1 MNDNKPHKPTPPVA
15 AIHPHE
21 MTMHGHTRIDNYYWL
36 NERENPE
43 VLAYLEAE
51 NQYADA
57 CLKHTE
63 PLQKQLF
70 KEITGRIKQDDNS
83 VPIKIRDYYHYTRF
97 EEGKEY
103 PIFCRKKHSLEAPEE
118 ILLDGNQLAEGHAF
132 FEIGEI
138 SLSEDDRLLAYSVDT
153 VSRRIYTVFVKDLT
167 TGELLGEP
175 IANTSGNIVWVSDH
189 QTLFYGVK
197 DETLRPFKIMRHRL
211 GTSVA
216 DDVQVYEEKD
226 ETFVTYISKTKSR
239 KYLIINSESTLSSEC
254 RILESDQPEG
264 EFRVF
269 QERQPDMLYGID
281 HYREHFYIQ
290 TNADGAKNYK
300 IMRTRVGQTARS
312 HWEEVVAHREKVLI
326 EGITLFDKFFVIE
339 EREGGLVKIRV
350 TTWDGAT
357 DYYID
362 FGEPAY
368 TAGVGGNPDFD
379 AAALRYVYTSMTTP
393 SSVYEF
399 DMEKRTKTLLKRQ
412 EVVGGY
418 HPEDYVTERL
428 MVPSHDGVLVPV
440 SIVYRKDMAKN
451 EAHPLVLYG
460 YGSYGSSLDAYFS
473 VARLSL
479 LDRGFI
485 WAIAHIRGGEEMGR
499 RWYDDGKMLNK
510 KNTFLDFIACA
521 EHLIKMGYTSPHQL
535 FAMGGSA
542 GGLLVG
548 AVANMRPELWK
559 GIVAQVPFVDVVT
572 TMLDES
578 IPLTTGEYDEWG
590 NPNEKQY
597 YDYMF
602 SYSPYDN
609 VEAKDYPAM
618 LITTGLHDSQVQYW
632 EPAKWAA
639 KLRAL
644 KTDSNP
650 LYLKTEMDYGH
661 GGASGRFEG
670 YKEVALEYAF
680 MLDLLGPWDCASDSA
695 FKRAARRH
703 QSDYRWNI
711 LHCEH
716 DPNHKYGKYGA
727 YLRWNDAMAGKNFY
741 LPYWPKIKKAIEDRY
756 PESRSKPWQL
766 APIYANMLRSEHI
779 PFNIFVPMR
788 DDMDAAREV
797 FEDIIGKGQIE
808 KILDILIEYAPEKQF
823 ALHDGTSFDAFVLYQ
838 HKDGKL
844 GGIGVEVKYTEV
856 GYPLKKGSKEERD
869 VKKGE
874 NDEYINVTRECGYYL
889 EKVAHL
895 PLSESPLIQNDFRQ
909 IWRNHILGA
918 SMINNENIKYPL
930 GHFNSILLYPSK
942 NEHFVRV
949 IERAKPKYEDFLTE
963 YGKESFCGITYE
975 DFFDIL
981 GKYYISNDFLQWV
994 SYLRLR
1000 YVF

>member
-1 MNDNKPHKPTPPVA
+1 MKNIQNPQPPIA
-15 AIHPHE
+15 AVHPHA

-43 VLAYLEAE
+43 VIAYLEAE
-51 NQYADA
+51 NQYVDA

-63 PLQKQLF
+63 PLQEQLF
-70 KEITGRIKQDDNS
+70 KEITSRIKQDDNS

-103 PIFCRKKHSLEAPEE
+103 PIYCRKKHTLEAPEE
-118 ILLDGNQLAEGHAF
+118 IILDGNQLAEGHAF
-132 FEIGEI
+132 FDIGEV

-153 VSRRIYTVFVKDLT
+153 VSRRIYTVFVKDLV
-167 TGELLGEP
+167 TGQLVGEP
-175 IANTSGNIVWVSDH
+175 IENTSGNLVWASDNK
-189 QTLFYGVK
+189 TLFYGVK
-197 DETLRPFKIMRHRL
+197 DETLRPCKIMRHRL
-211 GTSVA
+211 GTDA
-216 DDVQVYEEKD
+216 AEDVEIYCEAD
-226 ETFVTYISKTKSR
+226 ETFVCYISKTKSR

-254 RILESDQPEG
+254 RILESNQPEND
-264 EFRVF
+264 FRVF

-281 HYREHFYIQ
+281 HYGGHFYIQ
-290 TNADGAKNYK
+290 TNADGARNYK
-300 IMRTRVGQTARS
+300 IMRTPIAQTEKE
-312 HWEEVVAHREKVLI
+312 HWTEVVAHREHVMI
-326 EGITLFDKFFVIE
+326 EGFTIFNKFFVIE

-350 TTWDGAT
+350 TSWDRTT

-368 TAGVGGNPDFD
+368 TAGVGANPEFD
-379 AAALRYVYTSMTTP
+379 AVMLRFAYTSMTTP
-393 SSVYEF
+393 SSVFEY
-399 DMEKRTKTLLKRQ
+399 DMEKRTKTLLKQQ

-418 HPEDYVTERL
+418 NPSDYVTERL

-440 SIVYRKDMAKN
+440 SIVYKKVVKGKAVEPVETPQTIGSALRQALGPQLN
-451 EAHPLVLYG
+451 RPLVLYG
-460 YGSYGSSLDAYFS
+460 YGSYGSSMDVYFS

-499 RWYDDGKMLNK
+499 QWYEDGKMLHK

-521 EHLIKMGYTSPHQL
+521 EYLVKQGYTSPDKM

-548 AVANMRPELWK
+548 AVVNMRPDLWK
-559 GIVAQVPFVDVVT
+559 GVIAQVPFVDVVT

-597 YDYMF
+597 YDYML

-644 KTDSNP
+644 KTDKNP

-680 MLDLLGPWDCASDSA
+680 MLD
-695 FKRAARRH
+695 
-703 QSDYRWNI
+703 
-711 LHCEH
+711 
-716 DPNHKYGKYGA
+716 
-727 YLRWNDAMAGKNFY
+727 
-741 LPYWPKIKKAIEDRY
+741 
-756 PESRSKPWQL
+756 
-766 APIYANMLRSEHI
+766 
-779 PFNIFVPMR
+779 
-788 DDMDAAREV
+788 
-797 FEDIIGKGQIE
+797 
-808 KILDILIEYAPEKQF
+808 
-823 ALHDGTSFDAFVLYQ
+823 VL
-838 HKDGKL
+838 
-844 GGIGVEVKYTEV
+844 
-856 GYPLKKGSKEERD
+856 
-869 VKKGE
+869 
-874 NDEYINVTRECGYYL
+874 
-889 EKVAHL
+889 
-895 PLSESPLIQNDFRQ
+895 
-909 IWRNHILGA
+909 
-918 SMINNENIKYPL
+918 NN
-930 GHFNSILLYPSK
+930 G
-942 NEHFVRV
+942 
-949 IERAKPKYEDFLTE
+949 
-963 YGKESFCGITYE
+963 
-975 DFFDIL
+975 
-981 GKYYISNDFLQWV
+981 
-994 SYLRLR
+994 
-1000 YVF
+1000 

>member
-1 MNDNKPHKPTPPVA
+1 MKNMPTPPKA
-15 AIHPHE
+15 AVRPHA
-21 MTMHGHTRIDNYYWL
+21 MTVHGHTRVDNYYWL

-63 PLQKQLF
+63 PLQEQLF

-103 PIFCRKKHSLEAPEE
+103 PIYCRKKHSLDAPEE
-118 ILLDGNQLAEGHAF
+118 VMLDGNQLAEGHAF

-153 VSRRIYTVFVKDLT
+153 VSRRIYTVYVKNLE
-167 TGELLGEP
+167 TGKLVGEP
-175 IANTSGNIVWVSDH
+175 IENTSGNLVWASDNK
-189 QTLFYGVK
+189 TLFYGVK
-197 DETLRPFKIMRHRL
+197 DESLRPYKIMRHCL
-211 GTSVA
+211 GTAAS
-216 DDVQVYEEKD
+216 DDVQVYEETD
-226 ETFVTYISKTKSR
+226 ETFVCYINKTKSR
-239 KYLIINSESTLSSEC
+239 KYLIINSDSTLSSES
-254 RILESDQPEG
+254 RILESDRPEG

-290 TNADGAKNYK
+290 TNADGARNYK
-300 IMRTRVGQTARS
+300 IMRTPIAQTEKER
-312 HWEEVVAHREKVLI
+312 WIEVIAHREQVMI
-326 EGITLFDKFFVIE
+326 EGFSIFDKFFVIE

-350 TTWDGAT
+350 MTWDGDT

-368 TAGVGGNPDFD
+368 TASVGGNPDFD
-379 AAALRYVYTSMTTP
+379 ATALRYAYTSMTTP
-393 SSVYEF
+393 SSVFEF
-399 DMEKRTKTLLKRQ
+399 DMEKRTKTLLKQQ

-418 HPEDYVTERL
+418 NSTDYVTERL
-428 MVPSHDGVLVPV
+428 MVPSHDGVLVPM
-440 SIVYRKDMAKN
+440 SIVYKKQVVEPAETTLTKVSGPSTLNR
-451 EAHPLVLYG
+451 PLVLYG
-460 YGSYGSSLDAYFS
+460 YGSYGSSMDAYFS

-479 LDRGFI
+479 LNRGFI

-499 RWYDDGKMLNK
+499 QWYEDGKMLHK

-521 EHLIKMGYTSPHQL
+521 EHLINKGYTSADKM

-548 AVANMRPELWK
+548 AVVNMRPDLWE
-559 GIVAQVPFVDVVT
+559 GVIAQVPFVDVVT

-597 YDYMF
+597 YDYML

-609 VEAKDYPAM
+609 VEAKNYPAM

-644 KTDSNP
+644 KTDKNP

-670 YKEVALEYAF
+670 YKEIALEYAF
-680 MLDLLGPWDCASDSA
+680 MLDVL
-695 FKRAARRH
+695 
-703 QSDYRWNI
+703 
-711 LHCEH
+711 
-716 DPNHKYGKYGA
+716 
-727 YLRWNDAMAGKNFY
+727 
-741 LPYWPKIKKAIEDRY
+741 ED
-756 PESRSKPWQL
+756 
-766 APIYANMLRSEHI
+766 
-779 PFNIFVPMR
+779 
-788 DDMDAAREV
+788 
-797 FEDIIGKGQIE
+797 G
-808 KILDILIEYAPEKQF
+808 
-823 ALHDGTSFDAFVLYQ
+823 
-838 HKDGKL
+838 
-844 GGIGVEVKYTEV
+844 
-856 GYPLKKGSKEERD
+856 
-869 VKKGE
+869 
-874 NDEYINVTRECGYYL
+874 
-889 EKVAHL
+889 
-895 PLSESPLIQNDFRQ
+895 
-909 IWRNHILGA
+909 
-918 SMINNENIKYPL
+918 
-930 GHFNSILLYPSK
+930 
-942 NEHFVRV
+942 
-949 IERAKPKYEDFLTE
+949 
-963 YGKESFCGITYE
+963 
-975 DFFDIL
+975 
-981 GKYYISNDFLQWV
+981 
-994 SYLRLR
+994 
-1000 YVF
+1000 

>member
-1 MNDNKPHKPTPPVA
+1 MNALPNPPKA
-15 AIHPHE
+15 AIRPHA
-21 MTMHGHTRIDNYYWL
+21 MTLHGHTRIDNYYWL

-63 PLQKQLF
+63 PLQEQLF

-103 PIFCRKKHSLEAPEE
+103 PIYCRKKHSLEAEE
-118 ILLDGNQLAEGHAF
+118 EVVLDGNALAEGHAF
-132 FEIGEI
+132 FDIGEV

-153 VSRRIYTVFVKDLT
+153 VSRRIYTVYVKDLT
-167 TGELLGEP
+167 TGELVGEP
-175 IANTSGNIVWVSDH
+175 VTGTSGNVVWASDN

-197 DETLRPFKIMRHRL
+197 DETLRPCKIMRHRL
-211 GTSVA
+211 GTNPK
-216 DDVQVYEEKD
+216 DDVTVFEETD

-254 RILESDQPEG
+254 RVLESDHPQG

-281 HYREHFYIQ
+281 HYGEHFYIQ

-300 IMRTRVGQTARS
+300 IMRTPVGLTEKQN
-312 HWEEVVAHREKVLI
+312 WEEIVAPREQVMI
-326 EGITLFDKFFVIE
+326 EGFTIFSRFFVIE

-350 TTWDGAT
+350 KTWDGAT

-368 TAGVGGNPDFD
+368 TASVGANPDFD
-379 AAALRYVYTSMTTP
+379 AVTVRYAYTSMTTP
-393 SSVYEF
+393 SSVFEW
-399 DMEKRTKTLLKRQ
+399 DMERCTKTLLKQQ
-412 EVVGGY
+412 EIVGGY
-418 HPEDYVTERL
+418 NPNDYVTERL
-428 MVPSHDGVLVPV
+428 MAPSHDGVLVPI
-440 SIVYRKDMAKN
+440 SIVYKRGLSKN
-451 EAHPLVLYG
+451 GQNPLVLYG
-460 YGSYGSSLDAYFS
+460 YGSYGSSMDAYFS
-473 VARLSL
+473 LARLSL
-479 LDRGFI
+479 LDRGFV

-499 RWYDDGKMLNK
+499 QWYEDGKMLHK

-521 EHLIKMGYTSPHQL
+521 EHLINEGYTSPQKM

-548 AVANMRPELWK
+548 AVVNMRPDLWK
-559 GIVAQVPFVDVVT
+559 GVIAQVPFVDVVT

-590 NPNEKQY
+590 NPNEKEY
-597 YDYMF
+597 YDYIL

-644 KTDSNP
+644 KTDYNP

-680 MLDLLGPWDCASDSA
+680 MLDVL
-695 FKRAARRH
+695 
-703 QSDYRWNI
+703 
-711 LHCEH
+711 
-716 DPNHKYGKYGA
+716 
-727 YLRWNDAMAGKNFY
+727 KN
-741 LPYWPKIKKAIEDRY
+741 
-756 PESRSKPWQL
+756 
-766 APIYANMLRSEHI
+766 
-779 PFNIFVPMR
+779 
-788 DDMDAAREV
+788 
-797 FEDIIGKGQIE
+797 G
-808 KILDILIEYAPEKQF
+808 
-823 ALHDGTSFDAFVLYQ
+823 
-838 HKDGKL
+838 
-844 GGIGVEVKYTEV
+844 
-856 GYPLKKGSKEERD
+856 
-869 VKKGE
+869 
-874 NDEYINVTRECGYYL
+874 
-889 EKVAHL
+889 
-895 PLSESPLIQNDFRQ
+895 
-909 IWRNHILGA
+909 
-918 SMINNENIKYPL
+918 
-930 GHFNSILLYPSK
+930 
-942 NEHFVRV
+942 
-949 IERAKPKYEDFLTE
+949 
-963 YGKESFCGITYE
+963 
-975 DFFDIL
+975 
-981 GKYYISNDFLQWV
+981 
-994 SYLRLR
+994 
-1000 YVF
+1000 